1 MSCLGAYLTDS
12 LLASAAPQ
20 VGRSLRGR
28 YWTYSEDVLVPLKAK
43 AFTLVVIVQ
52 SLSHV

>member
-1 MSCLGAYLTDS
+1 MSCLDTCLTDS

-43 AFTLVVIVQ
+43 AFTLVVIIQ

>member
-1 MSCLGAYLTDS
+1 MSCLGTYLTDG
-12 LLASAAPQ
+12 LLASVAPR

-43 AFTLVVIVQ
+43 AFTLVIVQ

>member
-1 MSCLGAYLTDS
+1 MSCLDTSLTDS

-20 VGRSLRGR
+20 VGISLRGR

-43 AFTLVVIVQ
+43 AFTLVIVQ
-52 SLSHV
+52 SLSPV